1 MEKMN
6 PKSFYLTQTSIINCN
21 GTCKKKTLRNQEKQ
35 TWELMCT
42 VEKNK
47 KRNQEKQTWEINV
60 HCWYNCNGTYWQK
73 QKTKEYARETLA

>member
-35 TWELMCT
+35 TWID
-42 VEKNK
+42 VHGWK
-47 KRNQEKQTWEINV
+47 KQEK
-60 HCWYNCNGTYWQK
+60 K
-73 QKTKEYARETLA
+73 SRKTNMRN